1 MVVAQLSTPNYQHKF
16 DTAGTPRRRAV
27 RELLT
32 PPVANGLGVRPC
44 TDAKWKSFESAT
56 LRNHYAVIVANR
68 LQVKIREPSQ
78 VRTLSLNLALG
89 IRFDGTKE
97 ILAIDPTPAF
107 VDRLHERGV
116 ESILFALFETTDG
129 VCGAFEARYPRSC
142 MQASISQLVRQSL
155 GCVTPADRSSV
166 AAALRGIYRE
176 TYLVSA
182 LSKLELFAVGKWGRR
197 YPGVAELWRRRWER
211 IAGHFELPI
220 ALRRFFE
227 TADAVVAVQEKLQRQ
242 AVSLTTSFK
251 SEDAAVETLSALVR
265 NCAGGWRVA
274 PRRWMILTAQCA
286 ALREQPLLSD

>member
-1 MVVAQLSTPNYQHKF
+1 MVVAQLSTRNYQHKF
-16 DTAGTPRRRAV
+16 DTAGTPRLRAV

-32 PPVANGLGVRPC
+32 PPVINELGLRAC
-44 TDAKWKSFESAT
+44 TDAIWKSFESAT
-56 LRNHYAVIVANR
+56 LRNHYAVIVAHR
-68 LQVKIREPSQ
+68 LRVKIRDASQ

-89 IRFDGTKE
+89 IGFDGTKE

-116 ESILFALFETTDG
+116 ESILFAVFETNDDL
-129 VCGAFEARYPRSC
+129 CGAFEARFPRSC
-142 MQASISQLVRQSL
+142 MLASVSHLVRQSL
-155 GCVTPADRSSV
+155 ACVTPADRSSV

-176 TYLVSA
+176 THLVSA
-182 LSKLELFAVGKWGRR
+182 LSKLESFAVGKWGRR

-220 ALRRFFE
+220 ALRRFLE
-227 TADAVVAVQEKLQRQ
+227 TADAIVAVQEKLQRQ
-242 AVSLTTSFK
+242 AVRLTASFK

-286 ALREQPLLSD
+286 ALRELPFVSD